1 VTEAGAGR
9 GGREGSSRRP
19 AGSKLLIV
27 PAVPDWLVPP
37 HEGWHFEDLLALPL
51 DGSQHIELIDGA
63 LVPMSA
69 PSKFHVQVI
78 RNLQAQL
85 DRLCPEG
92 LRADSETV
100 VRIDD
105 DNGPEADVLVVTA
118 SAHDDHERATWYD
131 GSDVILAM
139 EVESP
144 SSRVRDRE
152 RKPQIYAKA
161 AIKYLW
167 RIENEDDS
175 PVIYTSELDAASVTY
190 EVTGI
195 FHHRLKLSVPFPI
208 DLDLGE
214 LAQ

>member
-1 VTEAGAGR
+1 
-9 GGREGSSRRP
+9 
-19 AGSKLLIV
+19 V

-37 HEGWHFEDLLALPL
+37 HEGWHFEDLLGLSL
-51 DGSQHIELIDGA
+51 DSSQHIELIDGA
-63 LVPMSA
+63 FIPMSP

-78 RNLQAQL
+78 RNLQAVL
-85 DRLCPEG
+85 DRQCPAG
-92 LRADSETV
+92 LRADSEKT

-105 DNGPEADVLVVTA
+105 DNGPQADVLVVPAGT
-118 SAHDDHERATWYD
+118 HDEQEPAGWYD
-131 GSDVILAM
+131 GSDVILAV

-144 SSRVRDRE
+144 SSRARDRE

-167 RIENEDDS
+167 RIENSGDR
-175 PVIYTSELDAASVTY
+175 PVIYTAELDSASLAY
-190 EVTGI
+190 DVTGI

-214 LAQ
+214 LTQ